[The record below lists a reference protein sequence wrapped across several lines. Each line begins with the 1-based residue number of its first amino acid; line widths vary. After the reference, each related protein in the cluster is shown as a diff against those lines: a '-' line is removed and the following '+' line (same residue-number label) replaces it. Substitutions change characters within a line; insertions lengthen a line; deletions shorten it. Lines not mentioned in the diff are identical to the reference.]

1 MAVVVVGGHTRNVGK
16 TSVVAG
22 IIAALPEFE
31 WTAAKI
37 TQFGHGVC
45 SISAEPCD
53 CALNEHE
60 HSWSLDEEF
69 DRTGKSDTSRF
80 LVAGAKRVLWVRT
93 KQGMLAEAMPA
104 LRQELA
110 GARNVILESNTV
122 LRFLRPDL
130 YLSVLDFAVPDF
142 KDSAREFLDRADAVL
157 LHTAAPGT
165 VPRWDG
171 VSLKLIEAKPVFPIT
186 PPEYVTADV
195 AAFVRERLV
204 AAAARQVCL
213 EPLERVFVVADVAIR
228 S

>member
-45 SISAEPCD
+45 SVSAEPCD

-60 HSWSLDEEF
+60 HSWSLDEES
-69 DRTGKSDTSRF
+69 DRSGETDTSRF

-93 KQGMLAEAMPA
+93 KVGMLAEAMPA

-110 GARNVILESNTV
+110 PARNVILESNSV

-130 YLSVLDFAVPDF
+130 YLSVLDFENPDF
-142 KDSAREFLDRADAVL
+142 KDSAREFLDRADAIL
-157 LHTAAPGT
+157 LHAAAPGA

-171 VSLKLIEAKPVFPIT
+171 VSLKLIEGKPVFSIT
-186 PPEYVTADV
+186 PREYVTP
-195 AAFVRERLV
+195 E
-204 AAAARQVCL
+204 
-213 EPLERVFVVADVAIR
+213 VVALVRQRLAGATPQGR
-228 S
+228 SA